1 MIFFSMDQKYRK
13 FGFRVRGFVLQVLKK
28 GSFAG
33 SYYGLPIADSGLGLT
48 LRKFFAMTI
57 ALLADNVL
65 KEEWLSREAPAGVEF
80 VWADSLSSLL
90 MIEAAAYFDLLYT
103 VDPERMARLKPVN
116 GKPLFVNAVPWT
128 GKVTG
133 TKVIRINAWP
143 TLLRRPVIEIAL
155 TASEQSEGV
164 KSVFDAL
171 QWRYQLVPDIAG
183 MITPR
188 VLAMIVNEAYF
199 TLGAEVSTRAEI
211 DTAMKLGTNYPMGPF
226 EWSAAIG
233 LENIAV
239 LLKELS
245 RTDERYTLAPAL
257 EQELTTGVSYP

>member
-1 MIFFSMDQKYRK
+1 MPD
-13 FGFRVRGFVLQVLKK
+13 LKK
-28 GSFAG
+28 ASFEG
-33 SYYGLPIADSGLGLT
+33 SYGWLPIAECRLGLT

-57 ALLADNVL
+57 GILADDVL
-65 KEEWLSREAPAGVEF
+65 KEEWLAKGAPAGVEF

-90 MIEAAAYFDLLYT
+90 MMEADAYFDLLYT
-103 VDPERMARLKPVN
+103 ADPERMARLKPVN

-155 TASEQSEGV
+155 TDNEQLKATEN
-164 KSVFDAL
+164 VFGAL
-171 QWRYQLVPDIAG
+171 QWGYQLVPDIVG

-245 RTDERYTLAPAL
+245 RTDERYALAPAL
-257 EQELTTGVSYP
+257 EQELAAGVSHP

>member
-1 MIFFSMDQKYRK
+1 M
-13 FGFRVRGFVLQVLKK
+13 LQDLEK
-28 GSFAG
+28 GPFARRCCRQ
-33 SYYGLPIADSGLGLT
+33 SIAECRLGLT

-57 ALLADNVL
+57 AILADDVL
-65 KEEWLSREAPAGVEF
+65 KEEWLAREAPAGVEF

-90 MIEAAAYFDLLYT
+90 MIEADAYFDLLYT
-103 VDPERMARLKPVN
+103 ADPERMARSKPVN

-155 TASEQSEGV
+155 TAPEQSEAV

-171 QWRYQLVPDIAG
+171 QWRYQLVPDVGG

-188 VLAMIVNEAYF
+188 VLAMIVNEAYY

-233 LENIAV
+233 LENIGT
-239 LLKELS
+239 LLKELG
-245 RTDERYTLAPAL
+245 RTDERYALAPAL
-257 EQELTTGVSYP
+257 EQELAGSVSNT